1 MTDTLNIALI
11 RDVFHDHT
19 GRERLRSRLQEAKAS
34 GASLAMIPELAV
46 LPWLPAGRDASDDDC
61 EAACGP
67 RHCMQS
73 ELAAEVGIGLLGGA
87 IVRGEN
93 GRRFNTALLFDSAG
107 ECLHSYRKIHIPD
120 EPGFWEAD
128 HYEADDTIPRPVDAM
143 GMRLGFQICSDNN
156 RPFGCHILGAQGAE
170 VILNPRAT
178 EAATYVK
185 WRPIWQANALTSACW
200 ILSVNRPSPEGGV
213 PIGGASIVVA
223 PDGTVVL
230 ETEDPVAVVTVDR
243 NAVLQ
248 ARKGY
253 PGYLAFPTDLYA
265 KAWASV
271 PPRAANA
278 PISTDSRS

>member
-1 MTDTLNIALI
+1 
-11 RDVFHDHT
+11 
-19 GRERLRSRLQEAKAS
+19 
-34 GASLAMIPELAV
+34 
-46 LPWLPAGRDASDDDC
+46 
-61 EAACGP
+61 
-67 RHCMQS
+67 
-73 ELAAEVGIGLLGGA
+73 
-87 IVRGEN
+87 
-93 GRRFNTALLFDSAG
+93 
-107 ECLHSYRKIHIPD
+107 
-120 EPGFWEAD
+120 
-128 HYEADDTIPRPVDAM
+128 M

-213 PIGGASIVVA
+213 QIGGASIVVA

-243 NAVLQ
+243 DAVLQ

-271 PPRAANA
+271 SPRAANA
-278 PISTDSRS
+278 PISTDPCC